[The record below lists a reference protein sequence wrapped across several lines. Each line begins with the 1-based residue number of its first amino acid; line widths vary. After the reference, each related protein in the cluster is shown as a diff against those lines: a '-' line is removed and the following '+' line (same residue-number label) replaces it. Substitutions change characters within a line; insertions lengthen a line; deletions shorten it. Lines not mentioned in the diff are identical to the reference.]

1 MQGKGKLAVVDSM
14 DFLKLIMTYN
24 MMKRHDVE
32 DVAVANSVRMK
43 VAAVAL
49 STLVQCERFAKVP
62 APPEGQ
68 RMVQETLDDARAV
81 VVQ

>member
-1 MQGKGKLAVVDSM
+1 VQGKGKLAVVDSM

-32 DVAVANSVRMK
+32 AVAAANSVRMK
-43 VAAVAL
+43 VAAVTL
-49 STLVQCERFAKVP
+49 STLPECERFAKVP

-68 RMVQETLDDARAV
+68 RMV
-81 VVQ
+81 